1 MTAGARVI
9 ELVGQ
14 DQRVI
19 VAKGVEGPDGI
30 RIVRPALV
38 AGDVSLDWPGLA
50 AIPGL
55 VEAEKMVVAFGA
67 NDPLAGADQVFR
79 VGGIDPDVRL
89 RMILDQ
95 HRRRGDEAG
104 VAPRLARV
112 GSKRLARRASRAGGH
127 PGVSVVRTK
136 VAEVRDFGCV
146 ATCPLGGREDIRDVV
161 SLIAVGVG
169 LIGLGALWDIAHS
182 GARPGLDGHD
192 REGRGHK
199 KRDSHGK

>member
-1 MTAGARVI
+1 W
-9 ELVGQ
+9 
-14 DQRVI
+14 
-19 VAKGVEGPDGI
+19 
-30 RIVRPALV
+30 
-38 AGDVSLDWPGLA
+38 DVSLDRPGLA

-104 VAPRLARV
+104 VAPRLAGIRPQ
-112 GSKRLARRASRAGGH
+112 RLARGTPRAGGH
-127 PGVSVVRTK
+127 ARVSVVRAK

-146 ATCPLGGREDIRDVV
+146 AT
-161 SLIAVGVG
+161 
-169 LIGLGALWDIAHS
+169 
-182 GARPGLDGHD
+182 
-192 REGRGHK
+192 
-199 KRDSHGK
+199 